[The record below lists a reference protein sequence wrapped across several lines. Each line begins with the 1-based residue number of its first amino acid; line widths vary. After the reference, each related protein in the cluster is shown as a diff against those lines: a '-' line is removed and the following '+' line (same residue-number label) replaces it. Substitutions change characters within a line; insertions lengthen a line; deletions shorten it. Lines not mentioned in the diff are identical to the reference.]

1 MREYKVNLNEP
12 PTIIR
17 DVVNFI
23 ELAHN
28 PIRVVLILRSEF
40 SLFLGDK
47 NIAIEYIEGLMSA
60 MPYSVDILPDF
71 LDKTVGGPERV
82 SDLVDNFN
90 KSFQVTIKESEY
102 FGSLLLTPDSKSK
115 LSEYIKDPFSEA
127 AENDFLGSLEQIVSS
142 SEERLEKEYELLKL
156 YMNKVIT

>member
-1 MREYKVNLNEP
+1 MLEYKINLNEP
-12 PTIIR
+12 PVIIM

-47 NIAIEYIEGLMSA
+47 NIAIEYIDGLMNA
-60 MPYSVDILPDF
+60 IPYSTEIIPDF
-71 LDKTVGGPERV
+71 LDKTIGGPDRV
-82 SDLVDNFN
+82 SGLIENFN

-102 FGSLLLTPDSKSK
+102 FGSLLLDPDSKSK
-115 LSEYIKDPFSEA
+115 LNEYIKDPFSEK
-127 AENDFLGSLEQIVSS
+127 AENDFLGSLESIVSE
-142 SEERLEKEYELLKL
+142 SEGRLDKEYELLKL
-156 YMNKVIT
+156 YMARIIT